1 MNPGAGKIGTIPVAN
16 EHKKDLDEEGAA
28 LAAAA
33 AVFGDLVEDV
43 GPPMVALTVSTYTR
57 LILVLK

>member
-1 MNPGAGKIGTIPVAN
+1 MNSGTGKIGTIPEAD
-16 EHKKDLDEEGAA
+16 EYRKDLDEEGAA

-43 GPPMVALTVSTYTR
+43 GSPMVVLTVSTYMR
-57 LILVLK
+57 SILMLK